1 MISRSVWDYTRKL
14 VSSVHMLQE
23 MVGGEG
29 EEEEEEVG
37 GQQEKEQTR
46 KRPYIE
52 IEYET
57 ELVPPV
63 KLKTT

>member
-29 EEEEEEVG
+29 G
-37 GQQEKEQTR
+37 GGGGGRGPAREGADKKETI
-46 KRPYIE
+46 Y
-52 IEYET
+52 
-57 ELVPPV
+57 
-63 KLKTT
+63 